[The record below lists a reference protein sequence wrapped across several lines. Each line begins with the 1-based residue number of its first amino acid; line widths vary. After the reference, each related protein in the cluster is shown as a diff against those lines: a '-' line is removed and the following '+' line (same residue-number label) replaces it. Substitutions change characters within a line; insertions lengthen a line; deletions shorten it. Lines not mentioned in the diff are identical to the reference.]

1 MLRRINDEF
10 AGRMALNCW
19 VLRPGAD
26 PAGDPVELVESSAR
40 PEQVG
45 GWIVGAPYD
54 VEVP

>member
-1 MLRRINDEF
+1 MIRT
-10 AGRMALNCW
+10 
-19 VLRPGAD
+19 
-26 PAGDPVELVESSAR
+26 GDPVELVESSAR